1 MRVVETVSEMRRVR
15 KAMTGMVGFVPTMG
29 ALHEGHLELVRRSRA
44 DCDAVVASVFVNPTQ
59 FGPGED
65 LRRYPRDFAGDRTLL
80 EATGVDLLFAPSQE
94 EIYPAGFDTWVVP
107 GRHAE
112 RLEGKARPGHFRG
125 VCTVV
130 AKLFHLVAPHRAYF
144 GRKDA
149 QQLAVVRRM
158 TADLAMN
165 VEIVAVPTVREA
177 DGLALSSRNAYLDP
191 EERVAARVLHRS
203 LCRAEGLWRAGERDA
218 EALRAAMRET
228 LAAEPRASIDYVSVA
243 DDVTLEELS
252 RIDRPA
258 LVSLAVWIG
267 STRLIDNVG
276 LEGRE
281 GKEDR
286 EEWSE

>member
-1 MRVVETVSEMRRVR
+1 MRVVETVFELRRIR
-15 KAMTGMVGFVPTMG
+15 KAMTGIVGLVPTMG

-65 LRRYPRDFAGDRTLL
+65 LHRYPRDFAGDRTLL

-112 RLEGKARPGHFRG
+112 RLEGTARPGHFRG

-130 AKLFHLVAPHRAYF
+130 AKLFHLVEPNRAYF

-149 QQLAVVRRM
+149 QQLAVIRRM
-158 TADLAMN
+158 TAELAMN

-177 DGLALSSRNAYLDP
+177 DGLAMSSRNAYLGP

-203 LCRAEGLWRAGERDA
+203 LRRAEGLWRAGERDA
-218 EALRAAMRET
+218 EVLRAAMRQT
-228 LAAEPRASIDYVSVA
+228 LSAEPRASIDYVSVA

-276 LEGRE
+276 LED
-281 GKEDR
+281 KEDR
-286 EEWSE
+286 RGRRTGG